1 MTNYQRQK
9 KLDEQKYLVSEAK
22 QSDQSGIM
30 PYCDYCN
37 YSYYKQTGIVVGC
50 GKPQNEREEN
60 CLCAT
65 AYNRMVR
72 ARK

>member
-22 QSDQSGIM
+22 KEDQSGNM

-37 YSYYKQTGIVVGC
+37 YSYYKQSGIAVGC
-50 GKPQNEREEN
+50 EKPQNEREEN

-65 AYNRMVR
+65 AYNRMIR